1 MNELMY
7 VANNNYNKFLY
18 KETMQYW
25 IFILISFGLIYFS
38 IDKILI
44 KEEDFIETVV
54 ALDIPIIIHVVTLM
68 ILLYFLKKYH
78 NYQLKKFRPSMIYF
92 AGWEVL
98 MTGGIVTFFL
108 YDNQLK
114 ETYRSIIRPFVI
126 SGFYILF

>member
-78 NYQLKKFRPSMIYF
+78 NY
-92 AGWEVL
+92 
-98 MTGGIVTFFL
+98 
-108 YDNQLK
+108 
-114 ETYRSIIRPFVI
+114 
-126 SGFYILF
+126 